1 MLVAVLSLLLGA
13 CAGSDSVDSGADAA
27 TCGDLDGPAGADTGN
42 VPAVNG
48 SWTSTFAQNYYDDDC
63 TAANLSATSEAWIG
77 AFEVLGTPDALYVY
91 FGSADRPTTER
102 LWGAMDPYGGITFTG
117 QKDHPAGTLHVQFG
131 GLVYDD
137 PNRGRPTIRGSA
149 FLGLD
154 ADDDGDIDC
163 SARGSWTAFKSG

>member
-1 MLVAVLSLLLGA
+1 MLVAVLSVFLAA
-13 CAGSDSVDSGADAA
+13 CAGGDSVDSGASAA
-27 TCGDLDGPAGADTGN
+27 CGDPDGPGGADTGN
-42 VPAVNG
+42 VPDVNG
-48 SWTSTFAQNYYDDDC
+48 AWTSTFAQNYSDDDC

-91 FGSADRPTTER
+91 FGSADRPSSDR
-102 LWGAMDPYGGITFTG
+102 LWGAMDLYGGLSFTG
-117 QKDHPAGTLHVQFG
+117 RKDHPAGTLHVQFG